1 MISLFARWPIFH
13 RLKQN
18 SFAAT
23 GAVVL
28 IVLYFL
34 AGFAG
39 FFSPY
44 SPIEDEFRDF
54 FFHPPT
60 PIHFRDE
67 HGEFHMRPF
76 VYSTQIA
83 DRGRMIYTRVTQVK
97 LPVRF
102 FISGREYV
110 LFGFYRSRMHI
121 FGVDSPGH
129 IFLFGTDQLGR
140 DTFSRVLH
148 GAQISL
154 SIGLV
159 GVLLTTILGML
170 FGGIAGFYGGKT
182 DALIM
187 RFAEILMSIPALYL
201 ILTLRSILPDQ
212 LDSRWTYLILV
223 AVLSLAGWAGMSRVI
238 RGMVLAI
245 REEEFVVAARALG
258 GSDARILL
266 HHILPNTLGYA
277 VVRATLLVPAYI
289 LAEVAL
295 SFLGAGVREPVPSWG
310 NMLAAAQNLRVLEQF
325 TWTLSPGVFLFLTVL
340 AFNFIGD
347 GLRDALDPKLR

>member
-1 MISLFARWPIFH
+1 MNRLSDRLQAFQ

-18 SFAAT
+18 RLASTSAL
-23 GAVVL
+23 VL
-28 IVLYFL
+28 IAFYCL

-44 SPIEDEFRDF
+44 SPTTDEFRDF

-67 HGEFHMRPF
+67 TGTFHIRPF
-76 VYSTQIA
+76 VYGTQIT
-83 DRGRMIYTRVTQVK
+83 DRSGMIYSRIPQQK

-102 FISGREYV
+102 FITGRRYV
-110 LFGFYRSRMHI
+110 ILGFYRSNLHL
-121 FGVDSPGH
+121 FGVDPPGH

-154 SIGLV
+154 TIGLV
-159 GVLLTTILGML
+159 GVLITTIFGMMI
-170 FGGIAGFYGGKT
+170 GGIAGFYGGSL
-182 DALIM
+182 DAVLM

-201 ILTLRSILPDQ
+201 ILTLRNVLPDHM
-212 LDSRWTYLILV
+212 DSARTYLILV
-223 AVLSLAGWAGMSRVI
+223 AILSLVGWAGMSRVI
-238 RGMVLAI
+238 RGMVLSI
-245 REEEFVVAARALG
+245 RETEFVVAARALG
-258 GSDARILL
+258 GSNARVLL
-266 HHILPNTLGYA
+266 YHILPNTLGYV

-289 LAEVAL
+289 LGEVTL

-325 TWTLSPGVFLFLTVL
+325 TWILAPGVFLFLTVL
-340 AFNFIGD
+340 AFNFLGD
-347 GLRDALDPKLR
+347 GLRDVLDPKLR